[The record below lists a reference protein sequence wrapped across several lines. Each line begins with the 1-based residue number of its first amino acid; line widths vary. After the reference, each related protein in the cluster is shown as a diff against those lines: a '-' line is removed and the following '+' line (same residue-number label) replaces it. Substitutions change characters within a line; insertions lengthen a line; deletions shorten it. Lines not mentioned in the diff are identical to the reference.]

1 MRDIFLF
8 NSLTR
13 SKERFVPIVPGKIS
27 MYVCGVTVYDFSHLG
42 HARAYVAFDCIR
54 RYLEHVGYQVTF
66 IQNFTDIDDK
76 IIKRSQENGE
86 TCDAL
91 TTRFIEAYFADMKAL
106 NVMSATHYPKATAYV
121 AHMIRLIQ
129 GLIEKGAA
137 YVTESGDVCFSVDSF
152 PSYGKLSKK
161 VLDDLEAGN
170 RVDVNQTKHNPLDFV
185 LWKPAKPGEPVW
197 DSPWGPGRPGWHIEC
212 SAMAIEQL
220 GPSIDIHAGGEDLIF
235 PHHEN
240 EIAQSECFTG
250 QPFANYWLHN
260 GFVTIKNEKMSKSL
274 KNFFTIRDI
283 LKDWEGEVVRF
294 FLLKMHYRSSLQFS
308 NEGLEE
314 AKQALT
320 RLRTTLKSGVS
331 FEVSDAYQAQFSEL
345 SERFHLAMADD
356 FNFAEAVGVLFEIN
370 RLVNISK
377 SGISVLKELGQLLGL
392 FYSGL
397 EKDVVTSDVQAL
409 INARTEAKKA
419 KDFALA
425 DAIRKQLLDE
435 FQIELKDTAQ
445 GVEII
450 KKS

>member
-314 AKQALT
+314 AKQALS